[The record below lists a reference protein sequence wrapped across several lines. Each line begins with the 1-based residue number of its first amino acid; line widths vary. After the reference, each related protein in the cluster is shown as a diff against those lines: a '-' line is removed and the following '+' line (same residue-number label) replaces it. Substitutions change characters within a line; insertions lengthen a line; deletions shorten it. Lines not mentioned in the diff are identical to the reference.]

1 MFEKTTFD
9 SEVFCSGAFRNYME
23 TAMPVL
29 VRYLDCNIPKGVNVH
44 DPSILTEMARELMVG
59 DTGAPA
65 SFDGVRFCRI
75 LNLYMHTGLFVHTP
89 GSMGRQ
95 YSGTFPLA
103 AVTDMVSSVVNQP
116 CSFYEASQLPCVAE
130 KIMASELN
138 RFIGFDSSRFAMLT
152 TSGGSLANLTALLA
166 AKNHKYPGCLSGG
179 LSACCA
185 NGLPAVAMGEDAHY
199 SLVRVVEVLGIGEEQ
214 IVRLPLNE
222 KRQIDVNRV
231 QETLDRAAV
240 SGLDVFCL
248 VASAGT
254 TSVGAIDPLEE
265 LAEIAQEN
273 NLWYHVDGCH
283 GASLLLSDKLRPLLE
298 GIGRADSISWDA
310 HKMMSVPSPCS
321 LLFYKDRETAGGAF
335 RQEASYVF
343 DREPAIYSEYEGG
356 SMNFEC
362 TKRPMIMNL
371 WILWA
376 MHGRT
381 LFSAR
386 IEQLCALCMESYHIL
401 LENQDFEALHSP
413 QTNIL
418 CFRYRPE
425 NLPEKF
431 PYSLFQQEIRK
442 RVCCAGRYFISKTD
456 IAGETAL
463 RVVIMNY
470 GHTSDNFRELLQEIR
485 KAGQDVIF
493 EYKNIS
499 N

>member
-1 MFEKTTFD
+1 MLEKTIFD
-9 SEVFCSGAFRNYME
+9 PEVFCSDSFRNYVE
-23 TAMPVL
+23 TAMPAL
-29 VRYLDCNIPKGVNVH
+29 VHYLDDNTPKGVDVY
-44 DPSILTEMARELMVG
+44 DPSVLIGMARELMVG
-59 DTGAPA
+59 DTGTPAP
-65 SFDGVRFCRI
+65 FDKDRFRRI
-75 LNLYMHTGLFVHTP
+75 LNLYMRTGLFVHTP

-116 CSFYEASQLPCVAE
+116 CSFYEASQLPCIAE
-130 KIMASELN
+130 KIMGGELN
-138 RFIGFDSSRFAMLT
+138 RFIGFDSGRFAMLT

-166 AKNHKYPGCLSGG
+166 ARNHKYPGCLSGG
-179 LSACCA
+179 MGACCG

-199 SLVRVVEVLGIGEEQ
+199 SLVRAVEALGIGEEQ
-214 IVRLPLNE
+214 IVRMPLND
-222 KRQIDVNRV
+222 KRQIDAGQV
-231 QETLDRAAV
+231 QRTLDRAAAA
-240 SGLDVFCL
+240 GLDVFCL
-248 VASAGT
+248 LASAGT
-254 TSVGAIDPLEE
+254 TPVGAIDPLGE
-265 LAEIAQEN
+265 LAEIAQKN
-273 NLWYHVDGCH
+273 GLWYHVDGCH

-343 DREPAIYSEYEGG
+343 DREPGICSGYEGA

-381 LFSAR
+381 LFSSR
-386 IEQLCALCMESYHIL
+386 IERMCGLCMEAYCIL
-401 LENQDFEALHSP
+401 LENQDFETLHSP

-418 CFRYRPE
+418 CFRHRPE
-425 NLPEKF
+425 NLPETL

-442 RVCCAGRYFISKTD
+442 RICRAGRYFISKTD

-463 RVVIMNY
+463 RVVIMNHE
-470 GHTSDNFRELLQEIR
+470 HTSGTFRELLREIR
-485 KAGQDVIF
+485 NAGQDIIF
-493 EYKNIS
+493 EYKKIS